1 MSTTFKAF
9 RITETADQTFERQ
22 IVERSIDDLPN
33 HDVLVR
39 VHYAGLNYKDA
50 LSTSGHKGITRKYPH
65 TPGVDAC
72 GVVVEDRSGTFAE
85 RQPVIVTSY
94 DLGMNT
100 DGGFAEYIRV
110 PAGWV
115 VPLPD
120 GLDLREAM
128 ILGTAGYTAAL
139 SLYKMEQ
146 SGQTPDMGPILV
158 TGASGGV
165 GSHAVA
171 ILHRAGYR
179 VIAVTGKESQ
189 HDYLRELGADEIISR
204 EEATDTSGRPLL
216 RPRWAGAID
225 TVGGDMLS
233 TVIKAC
239 DRNGSVAVCGL
250 VASPKFDMT
259 VYPLILNGVN
269 ILGVDTAETPMP
281 IRRVVWQ
288 KLATDWKVAHLETI
302 VRPCALE
309 ELSARIDQMLA
320 GTHYGRTIVAL
331 H

>member
-1 MSTTFKAF
+1 MTATFKAF
-9 RITETADQTFERQ
+9 RVTETPEQTFERA
-22 IVERSIDDLPN
+22 IAVRSLSDLPD

-50 LSTSGHKGITRKYPH
+50 LSASGHKGITRKYPH

-85 RQPVIVTSY
+85 RQEVIVTSY

-110 PAGWV
+110 PAEWV

-128 ILGTAGYTAAL
+128 ILGTAGYTAGL

-146 SGQTPDMGPILV
+146 SGQTPAMGPVLV
-158 TGASGGV
+158 TGATGGV

-171 ILHRAGYR
+171 ILHQAGYR
-179 VIAVTGKESQ
+179 VIAVTGKASQ
-189 HDYLRELGADEIISR
+189 HDYLRELGADEVISR

-225 TVGGDMLS
+225 TVGGDLLS
-233 TVIKAC
+233 TAIKAC

-269 ILGVDTAETPMP
+269 LLGVDTAETPMA
-281 IRRVVWQ
+281 IRRAVWA
-288 KLATDWKVAHLETI
+288 KLATVWKVPHLETI

-309 ELSARIDQMLA
+309 SLSERIDQMLA
-320 GTHYGRTIVAL
+320 GTHFGRTVVQL
-331 H
+331 G